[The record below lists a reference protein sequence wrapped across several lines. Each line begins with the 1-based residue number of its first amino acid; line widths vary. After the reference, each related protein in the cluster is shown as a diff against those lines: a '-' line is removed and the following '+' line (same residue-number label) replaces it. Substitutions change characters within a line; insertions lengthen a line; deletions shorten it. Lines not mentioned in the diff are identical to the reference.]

1 MSGGQFDCDGSNC
14 IKDKCLDWE
23 TKHRSEKHRW
33 SQKVELKRLGDKI
46 FNLREENN
54 ALRDKIS
61 ALEAEIA
68 ELKHKEQCWNELNKF
83 AYDTNNYWCM
93 QENKICAYCNSYG
106 MCTRESA
113 CPYHCVDIVYTN
125 SARTSCFCSEYGK
138 ICEFAN
144 GVGGCSL
151 TVCAKKEI

>member
-1 MSGGQFDCDGSNC
+1 MEDDRDAKISRM
-14 IKDKCLDWE
+14 
-23 TKHRSEKHRW
+23 KHREHEH
-33 SQKVELKRLGDKI
+33 QVEIKRLNYRIYNQREEIAKLHDKI
-46 FNLREENN
+46 D
-54 ALRDKIS
+54 ALN
-61 ALEAEIA
+61 AEIA
-68 ELKHKEQCWNELNKF
+68 ELKHKEQCWNELNRF

-93 QENKICAYCNSYG
+93 SENKICAYCNSFG
-106 MCTRESA
+106 MCTRSGA

-151 TVCAKKEI
+151 TVCTKKEL